1 MNVCGAAKVVWL
13 MTIVESAEFSNKRAI
28 IYRYMAIK
36 VLSEQLASQIAA
48 GEVVERPASAVKEL
62 IENALDAG
70 ATTINVDIKNGG
82 RALLQIADNGCGIAA
97 DEVETAFLRHATSK
111 LDSAESLNA
120 IQTLGFRGEA
130 LAAIASVSRLTIV
143 TRLIGAES
151 GIRLVM
157 EGGEIVQRTIVGAP
171 QGTVISVEN
180 LFYNTPAR
188 LKFLKSI
195 TSEKRA
201 IDEII
206 TRVALAYPKV
216 RFRLTHNGRETFKS
230 PGSGELRDALLAVY
244 GVEIGQQF
252 LPLNPTSTTLD
263 SPTAEKPVKVSGYV
277 SHPKLHRSNRSHISL
292 FVNGRWIKDQRLTYA
307 LVEAYHTFLPSGRF
321 PLAALFIEMP
331 FDEIDVN
338 VHPMKTEVRFQN
350 PRRVF
355 KAVQTAVR
363 VTLLE
368 ATPVRSSN
376 SPFDQIVG
384 SRWDG
389 THIEPRRDHTQDTP
403 LDWGGGSTPEPQF
416 NPQLSLDPRA
426 AQNVGGERLPVMR
439 VVGQIRNS
447 YIITEGPDG
456 MFLIDQH
463 AAHERIMFEQF
474 MEQWQDRA
482 VASQQLVTGMRV
494 QVRPDQVSLI
504 EENSL
509 LLAKIGFV
517 VEPFGPQTFVVRS
530 VPTLLAKVDPAEA
543 LRAMVD
549 DLEDDDALMQTEV
562 EAAMIKKACKTAAIK
577 AGQTLSM
584 AEMEALILQLEQC
597 ENPQTCPHG
606 RPTLIHMSLGTLA
619 RQFGR
624 T

>member
-1 MNVCGAAKVVWL
+1 
-13 MTIVESAEFSNKRAI
+13 
-28 IYRYMAIK
+28 MAIK

-48 GEVVERPASAVKEL
+48 GEVVERPASAIKEL
-62 IENALDAG
+62 VENALDAG
-70 ATTINVDIKNGG
+70 ATTINVDIRNGG
-82 RALLQIADNGCGIAA
+82 RTLLQVADNGCGIAA

-111 LDSAESLNA
+111 LDSAETLAA
-120 IQTLGFRGEA
+120 IETLGFRGEA
-130 LAAIASVSRLTIV
+130 LAAIASVTRLTIV
-143 TRLIGAES
+143 TRLIGATS
-151 GIRLVM
+151 GIRLVL
-157 EGGEIVQRTIVGAP
+157 EGGQIVQREVVGAP

-188 LKFLKSI
+188 LKFLKSV

-206 TRVALAYPKV
+206 TRVALAYPNV

-230 PGSGELRDALLAVY
+230 PGSGALRDALLAVY

-252 LPLNPTSTTLD
+252 LPIKPVTTSQATPTSETPISVTGF
-263 SPTAEKPVKVSGYV
+263 VSAP
-277 SHPKLHRSNRSHISL
+277 SLHRSNRSHISL

-307 LVEAYHTFLPSGRF
+307 LIDAYHTFLPSGRF

-331 FDEIDVN
+331 FNEVDVN
-338 VHPMKTEVRFQN
+338 VHPMKTEVRFQQ
-350 PRRVF
+350 PRQLF

-363 VTLLE
+363 ETLLD
-368 ATPVRSSN
+368 AAPARSTH
-376 SPFDQIVG
+376 SPFEQIVG
-384 SRWDG
+384 NRWDG
-389 THIEPRRDHTQDTP
+389 VHIEQRRDRSAEEP
-403 LDWGGGSTPEPQF
+403 LDWGSWNPQEAQPS
-416 NPQLSLDPRA
+416 PQLSLDPRM
-426 AQNVGGERLPVMR
+426 AQNVGGDRLPVMR
-439 VVGQIRNS
+439 VIGQVRNS

-474 MEQWQDRA
+474 MAQWGEKA
-482 VASQQLVTGMRV
+482 VSSQQLVTGMPV
-494 QVRPDQVSLI
+494 QVRPDQVSLV
-504 EENSL
+504 EENAQ
-509 LLAKIGFV
+509 LLAKIGFG

-530 VPTLLAKVDPAEA
+530 VPALLSKVDPSEA
-543 LRAMVD
+543 LRAMID
-549 DLEDDDALMQTEV
+549 DLEDEDVLMQTEI

-584 AEMEALILQLEQC
+584 AEMEALILQLEDC

-606 RPTLIHMSLGTLA
+606 RPTLIHMSMGILA

-624 T
+624 S

>member
-1 MNVCGAAKVVWL
+1 
-13 MTIVESAEFSNKRAI
+13 
-28 IYRYMAIK
+28 MAIK

-62 IENALDAG
+62 VENALDAG
-70 ATTINVDIKNGG
+70 ATTINVDIRNGG
-82 RALLQIADNGCGIAA
+82 RTLLQVADNGCGISA
-97 DEVETAFLRHATSK
+97 DEVEIAFLRHATSK
-111 LDSAESLNA
+111 LESADTLAA

-130 LAAIASVSRLTIV
+130 LAAIASVSQLTIV
-143 TRLIGAES
+143 TRLIGARS
-151 GIRLVM
+151 GVKLIL
-157 EGGEIVQRTIVGAP
+157 EGGHIVQRETIGAP

-206 TRVALAYPKV
+206 TRVALAYPRV

-230 PGSGELRDALLAVY
+230 PGSGELQDALLAVY
-244 GVEIGQQF
+244 GVEIGRQF
-252 LPLNPTSTTLD
+252 LPLKPTSTLD
-263 SPTAEKPVKVSGYV
+263 APSPVKVTGFISPP
-277 SHPKLHRSNRSHISL
+277 SLHRSNRSHISL
-292 FVNGRWIKDQRLTYA
+292 YVNGRWIKDQRLTYA
-307 LVEAYHTFLPSGRF
+307 LIEAYHTFLPTGRF
-321 PLAALFIEMP
+321 PLAALFIEIP
-331 FDEIDVN
+331 YDEVDVN

-350 PRRVF
+350 PSKLF
-355 KAVQTAVR
+355 KAVQTTVRETLLDAVAVR
-363 VTLLE
+363 T
-368 ATPVRSSN
+368 AN
-376 SPFDQIVG
+376 SPFEQIVG
-384 SRWDG
+384 NRWDG
-389 THIEPRRDHTQDTP
+389 KHIEPRRDRSQDEP
-403 LDWGGGSTPEPQF
+403 LDWGDWNTSQPEP
-416 NPQLSLDPRA
+416 NPQLSLEPRP
-426 AQNVGGERLPVMR
+426 AQSVGGERLPIMR
-439 VVGQIRNS
+439 VIGQVRNS

-474 MEQWQDRA
+474 MVQWKEKT
-482 VASQQLVTGMRV
+482 VSSQQLVTGMPV
-494 QVRPDQVSLI
+494 QVRPDQVSLV

-509 LLAKIGFV
+509 LLAKLGFV

-530 VPTLLAKVDPAEA
+530 VPALLSKIDPSEA
-543 LRAMVD
+543 LRAMID
-549 DLEDDDALMQTEV
+549 DLEDDDAPMQTEV
-562 EAAMIKKACKTAAIK
+562 EEAMIKKACKTASVK

-606 RPTLIHMSLGTLA
+606 RPTLIHMSMGLLA

-624 T
+624 Q

>member
-1 MNVCGAAKVVWL
+1 
-13 MTIVESAEFSNKRAI
+13 
-28 IYRYMAIK
+28 MAIK

-62 IENALDAG
+62 VENALDAG
-70 ATTINVDIKNGG
+70 ATTINVDIRNGG
-82 RALLQIADNGCGIAA
+82 RTLLQVADNGSGISA

-111 LDSAESLNA
+111 LESAETLAA
-120 IQTLGFRGEA
+120 IKTLGFRGEA
-130 LAAIASVSRLTIV
+130 LAAIASVTRLTIV
-143 TRLIGAES
+143 TRLIGATS
-151 GIRLVM
+151 GIRLVL
-157 EGGEIVQRTIVGAP
+157 EGGHIVQREVVGAP

-188 LKFLKSI
+188 LKFLKSV

-206 TRVALAYPKV
+206 TRVALAYPSV
-216 RFRLTHNGRETFKS
+216 RFRLTHNERETFKS
-230 PGSGELRDALLAVY
+230 PGSGNLRDALLAVY

-252 LPLNPTSTTLD
+252 LPIKPITTSVDTPTSETPITVKGFV
-263 SPTAEKPVKVSGYV
+263 SPPS
-277 SHPKLHRSNRSHISL
+277 LHRSNRSHISL
-292 FVNGRWIKDQRLTYA
+292 FVNGRWIRDQRLTYA
-307 LVEAYHTFLPSGRF
+307 LIEAYHTFLPAGRF
-321 PLAALFIEMP
+321 PMAALFIEMP
-331 FDEIDVN
+331 FDAVDVN

-350 PRRVF
+350 PGKLF
-355 KAVQTAVR
+355 KVVQTAVR
-363 VTLLE
+363 ETLLD
-368 ATPVRSSN
+368 AAPARSAN

-384 SRWDG
+384 NRWDG
-389 THIEPRRDHTQDTP
+389 THIEPRRDRTEEEP
-403 LDWGGGSTPEPQF
+403 LDWGSWNAPEPQPS
-416 NPQLSLDPRA
+416 PQLSLDPRS
-426 AQNVGGERLPVMR
+426 AQNVGGERLPIMR
-439 VVGQIRNS
+439 VIGQVRNS

-474 MEQWQDRA
+474 MAQWEKRA
-482 VASQQLVTGMRV
+482 VSSQQLMTGMPV

-504 EENSL
+504 EDNSL

-530 VPTLLAKVDPAEA
+530 VPALLATIDPSEA

-549 DLEDDDALMQTEV
+549 DLEDEDAPMQTEI
-562 EAAMIKKACKTAAIK
+562 EEAMIKKACKTAAIK

-584 AEMEALILQLEQC
+584 AEMEALILQLENC

-606 RPTLIHMSLGTLA
+606 RPTLIHMSMGILA

-624 T
+624 S